1 MIKTYF
7 LNRSK
12 SKSLTAKIRDAERKV
27 LNSQRRV
34 GVRTATLIRNI
45 HQQMTAPATLLLAG
59 GIGFIIGELTKRQTT
74 NNRDATN
81 KQRTA
86 ETMPLRTALNL
97 FTSVHILY
105 TALPI
110 AWIIKSFHQ
119 PGSSGRQATERQSR
133 PVAAGNR
140 RRSSR

>member
-1 MIKTYF
+1 
-7 LNRSK
+7 
-12 SKSLTAKIRDAERKV
+12 
-27 LNSQRRV
+27 
-34 GVRTATLIRNI
+34 
-45 HQQMTAPATLLLAG
+45 LLLAG

-74 NNRDATN
+74 NNRDTTN
-81 KQRTA
+81 KQLTA
-86 ETMPLRTALNL
+86 ETTPLRTALNL
-97 FTSVHILY
+97 FTSVHTLY

-140 RRSSR
+140 SRSSR